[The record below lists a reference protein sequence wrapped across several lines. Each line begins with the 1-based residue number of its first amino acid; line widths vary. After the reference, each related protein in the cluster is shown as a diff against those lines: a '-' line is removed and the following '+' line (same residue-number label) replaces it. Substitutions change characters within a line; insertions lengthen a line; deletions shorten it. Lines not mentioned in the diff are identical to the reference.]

1 MEKREVFLTII
12 LAKPKHNKRWQND
25 SMADAYPYGT
35 ALCHIYAAYWPN
47 MTQRGPRHALYGFH
61 VPGLQFFTAML
72 LRFPTVG
79 GIVLHTAQ
87 VGVAVADK
95 AAFGQTAQHNRPA
108 FGNNPK
114 TLRARRWAALLAG
127 VTLGAFAGAGQ
138 AHAQYAGQISSIVM
152 DAKTGTVLSQTD
164 PDLRRYPASLTKLMT
179 LYMTFNALRAGA
191 ISLNQSVPVSIHAST
206 MEPSKLGLV
215 PGSRL
220 SVEQAV
226 LALVTK
232 SANDAACALGEL
244 IGGGSEPQFAA
255 MMTQQAHALGMSQTV
270 FRNASG
276 LPDPD
281 QMTTARDLAT
291 LGRRLIA
298 DFPEYYHYFATPA
311 FRFHGRFIPNHNP
324 MLKIYAGADGMKTG
338 YTQEAGRNLVTSAIR
353 SNVRL
358 VGVVM
363 GASSNT
369 QRSLVMANQL
379 DHGFDAE
386 GVAPVA
392 RPLIVAQASASQRQ
406 RGRHG
411 ALLMAAANHRHAPLE
426 VAEAPAPRRHHGAIT
441 SVSHGH
447 HATVIGAKV
456 HTIST
461 PTIRHGL
468 TRRSAS
474 HNRT

>member
-1 MEKREVFLTII
+1 M
-12 LAKPKHNKRWQND
+12 
-25 SMADAYPYGT
+25 
-35 ALCHIYAAYWPN
+35 
-47 MTQRGPRHALYGFH
+47 
-61 VPGLQFFTAML
+61 LQ
-72 LRFPTVG
+72 
-79 GIVLHTAQ
+79 TAQ

-95 AAFGQTAQHNRPA
+95 PA
-108 FGNNPK
+108 LRQMTEQSRLTSGNAKP
-114 TLRARRWAALLAG
+114 LRLRKWAGLLAG
-127 VTLGAFAGAGQ
+127 VTLAAFTTASQ
-138 AHAQYAGQISSIVM
+138 ARAQYAGQISSIVM
-152 DAKTGTVLSQTD
+152 DAKTGAVLSQTD

-179 LYMTFNALRAGA
+179 LYMAFNALRAGT
-191 ISLNQSVPVSIHAST
+191 ISLTQSVPVSIHAST

-215 PGSRL
+215 PGTHL
-220 SVEQAV
+220 TVEQAV

-255 MMTQQAHALGMSQTV
+255 MMTQQAHAMGMSRTQ

-311 FRFHGRFIPNHNP
+311 FRFHGRYIPNHNP
-324 MLKIYAGADGMKTG
+324 MLKVYAGADGMKTG
-338 YTQEAGRNLVTSAIR
+338 YTQEAGRNLVTSALR
-353 SNVRL
+353 DNVRL

-392 RPLIVAQASASQRQ
+392 RPLIVAQATSSQRH
-406 RGRHG
+406 R
-411 ALLMAAANHRHAPLE
+411 NHRGTLIMADASHRHTPLE
-426 VAEAPAPRRHHGAIT
+426 VAEAPTTHRRHAAIT
-441 SVSHGH
+441 NVSHGRH
-447 HATVIGAKV
+447 TTVIGAKV
-456 HTIST
+456 HTIAT
-461 PTIRHGL
+461 PAISRSMVRHTI
-468 TRRSAS
+468 A

>member
-1 MEKREVFLTII
+1 M
-12 LAKPKHNKRWQND
+12 
-25 SMADAYPYGT
+25 
-35 ALCHIYAAYWPN
+35 
-47 MTQRGPRHALYGFH
+47 
-61 VPGLQFFTAML
+61 
-72 LRFPTVG
+72 
-79 GIVLHTAQ
+79 LHTAQ

-95 AAFGQTAQHNRPA
+95 PALRQMAEHKRPA
-108 FGNNPK
+108 FGNSMK
-114 TLRARRWAALLAG
+114 TLRLRQWAALLAG
-127 VTLGAFAGAGQ
+127 VTLGAFAGMGQ

-152 DAKTGTVLSQTD
+152 DASTGTVLSQSS

-179 LYMTFNALRAGA
+179 LYMAFNALRAGA
-191 ISLNQSVPVSIHAST
+191 ISLNQTVPVSIHAST

-220 SVEQAV
+220 TVEQAV

-244 IGGGSEPQFAA
+244 IGGGSEPQFAT
-255 MMTQQAHALGMSQTV
+255 MMTQQAHAIGMSQTL

-311 FRFHGRFIPNHNP
+311 FRFHGRYIPNHNP
-324 MLKIYAGADGMKTG
+324 MLKVYAGADGMKTG
-338 YTQEAGRNLVTSAIR
+338 YTQEAGRNLVTSAR
-353 SNVRL
+353 RDNVRL

-392 RPLIVAQASASQRQ
+392 RPLVVAQASTGQRQ
-406 RGRHG
+406 RSRRG
-411 ALLMAAANHRHAPLE
+411 ALIMAAANHKRTPLE
-426 VAEAPAPRRHHGAIT
+426 VAEAPTTHRHHAAIT

-461 PTIRHGL
+461 LAIRRGL
-468 TRRSAS
+468 VRHTAT

>member
-1 MEKREVFLTII
+1 M
-12 LAKPKHNKRWQND
+12 
-25 SMADAYPYGT
+25 
-35 ALCHIYAAYWPN
+35 
-47 MTQRGPRHALYGFH
+47 
-61 VPGLQFFTAML
+61 
-72 LRFPTVG
+72 
-79 GIVLHTAQ
+79 LHTEQ

-95 AAFGQTAQHNRPA
+95 PALRQMAEHNGPA
-108 FGNNPK
+108 SGNSTKN
-114 TLRARRWAALLAG
+114 LRLRKWAVLLAG
-127 VTLGAFAGAGQ
+127 VVVGAFTTGEK

-152 DAKTGTVLSQTD
+152 DANTGAVLSQTD

-191 ISLNQSVPVSIHAST
+191 ISLNQAVPVSIHAST

-220 SVEQAV
+220 TVEQAV

-244 IGGGSEPQFAA
+244 IGGGSEPQFAT
-255 MMTQQAHALGMSQTV
+255 MMTQQAHAMGMSKTL

-311 FRFHGRFIPNHNP
+311 FRFHGRYIPNHNP
-324 MLKIYAGADGMKTG
+324 MLKVYAGADGMKTG
-338 YTQEAGRNLVTSAIR
+338 YTQEAGRNLVTSALR
-353 SNVRL
+353 DNVRL

-392 RPLIVAQASASQRQ
+392 RPLLVAQAASGTRHRSR
-406 RGRHG
+406 RGT
-411 ALLMAAANHRHAPLE
+411 LIMAAASHKHAPLE
-426 VAEAPAPRRHHGAIT
+426 VAEAPTTRRHHAAIT
-441 SVSHGH
+441 RVSHGH
-447 HATVIGAKV
+447 HTAVIGAKV

-461 PTIRHGL
+461 STIRRNAVRH
-468 TRRSAS
+468 SAA

>member
-1 MEKREVFLTII
+1 
-12 LAKPKHNKRWQND
+12 
-25 SMADAYPYGT
+25 
-35 ALCHIYAAYWPN
+35 
-47 MTQRGPRHALYGFH
+47 
-61 VPGLQFFTAML
+61 ML
-72 LRFPTVG
+72 LRFLTVG
-79 GIVLHTAQ
+79 GIVLHKAQ

-95 AAFGQTAQHNRPA
+95 PALRQITEHNRLTS
-108 FGNNPK
+108 GSTK
-114 TLRARRWAALLAG
+114 TLRLRKWAGLLAG
-127 VTLGAFAGAGQ
+127 VTLAAFTTASQ
-138 AHAQYAGQISSIVM
+138 ARAQYAGQISSIVM
-152 DAKTGTVLSQTD
+152 DANTGAVLSQTD

-191 ISLNQSVPVSIHAST
+191 ISLTQSVPVSIHAST

-215 PGSRL
+215 PGTHL
-220 SVEQAV
+220 TVEQAV

-255 MMTQQAHALGMSQTV
+255 MMTQQAHAMGMSKTL

-298 DFPEYYHYFATPA
+298 DFPEYYHYFATPS
-311 FRFHGRFIPNHNP
+311 FRFHGRYIPNHNP
-324 MLKIYAGADGMKTG
+324 MLKVYAGADGMKTG
-338 YTQEAGRNLVTSAIR
+338 YTQEAGRNLVTSALR
-353 SNVRL
+353 DNVRL

-392 RPLIVAQASASQRQ
+392 RPLLVAQATSGQRH
-406 RGRHG
+406 RSRRG
-411 ALLMAAANHRHAPLE
+411 ALIMAAANHRHAPLE
-426 VAEAPAPRRHHGAIT
+426 VAEAPATRRHHAAIT
-441 SVSHGH
+441 NVSHGRH
-447 HATVIGAKV
+447 TAVIGAKV
-456 HTIST
+456 HTIAT
-461 PTIRHGL
+461 PTIR
-468 TRRSAS
+468 RSMVRHTTA

>member
-1 MEKREVFLTII
+1 M
-12 LAKPKHNKRWQND
+12 ANKPALRQ
-25 SMADAYPYGT
+25 MADG
-35 ALCHIYAAYWPN
+35 
-47 MTQRGPRHALYGFH
+47 
-61 VPGLQFFTAML
+61 
-72 LRFPTVG
+72 
-79 GIVLHTAQ
+79 
-87 VGVAVADK
+87 
-95 AAFGQTAQHNRPA
+95 NRPTS
-108 FGNNPK
+108 GKSIKN
-114 TLRARRWAALLAG
+114 LRLRKWAALFAS
-127 VTLGAFAGAGQ
+127 VTVGALTTVGH

-152 DAKTGTVLSQTD
+152 DSKTGAVLSQTN

-191 ISLNQSVPVSIHAST
+191 ISLNQAVPVSIHAST

-220 SVEQAV
+220 TVEQAV

-255 MMTQQAHALGMSQTV
+255 MMTQQAHAMGMNQTL

-298 DFPEYYHYFATPA
+298 DFPEYYHYFSTPA
-311 FRFHGRFIPNHNP
+311 FRFHGRYIPNHNP
-324 MLKIYAGADGMKTG
+324 MLKVYAGADGMKTG

-353 SNVRL
+353 DNVRL

-392 RPLIVAQASASQRQ
+392 RPLLVAQAPSTL
-406 RGRHG
+406 RHRSHRG
-411 ALLMAAANHRHAPLE
+411 ALIIAAANRKHTPLE
-426 VAEAPAPRRHHGAIT
+426 VAEAPTARRHHAAIT
-441 SVSHGH
+441 KVSHGR

-461 PTIRHGL
+461 PSI
-468 TRRSAS
+468 RRSTARQS
-474 HNRT
+474 TAHNRT